1 MAKQLCTVCGEVASG
16 FNKYPHPVGNTILCD
31 KCYDKLPS
39 LSLVV
44 NFQTADQLKK
54 NQEMV
59 MEELQNNSFPKEA
72 IKDIENWFENKRKI
86 LKYENTHTDTQKKLE
101 EFNKEYQQGKFQD
114 EINNF
119 ITTSGYNFEGFK
131 ITEYH
136 GVVVGETVIGTG
148 FLSEITASFADTLG
162 VEATR
167 YSQKLETA
175 RNSSMNRAIAK
186 AIFLGGNALIGVDID
201 YVTFSTDKI
210 GVIYT
215 GTSVKIEKLEV

>member
-1 MAKQLCTVCGEVASG
+1 MAKQTCTVCGEMASG

-39 LSLVV
+39 FSLVA
-44 NFQTADQLKK
+44 NYQTTAQLKK
-54 NQEMV
+54 NRELV

-72 IKDIENWFENKRKI
+72 VMDIENWFESKR
-86 LKYENTHTDTQKKLE
+86 KKLE
-101 EFNKEYQQGKFQD
+101 YENIHSDIEAKLEKFNKEYQKGKYQD

-175 RNSSMNRAIAK
+175 RKSSMNRAIAK

-201 YVTFSTDKI
+201 YVAFSTDKI

-215 GTSVKIEKLEV
+215 GTSVKIEKLEI